1 MKDNKEIQPD
11 KESNLIIEDFLIE
24 EDDFENVSLV

>member
-1 MKDNKEIQPD
+1 MEDNKEKERD